1 MIDMLSEVEYCDKI
15 NTVVINNYQNEN
27 RFFLWNLYLP
37 KTEMDSSNR
46 SNRIL
51 YVVCSTSLICE
62 DLSNAELLGR
72 RKDIETPKQVT
83 KLPSKV
89 QRYPMQSTLWIYLLR

>member
-15 NTVVINNYQNEN
+15 NIVVINIYLNEN

-46 SNRIL
+46 IL
-51 YVVCSTSLICE
+51 YAVRSTSLICK
-62 DLSNAELLGR
+62 DLSNAEL
-72 RKDIETPKQVT
+72 
-83 KLPSKV
+83 
-89 QRYPMQSTLWIYLLR
+89 